1 MKKHLQNQKVAKRSR
16 PKSSIPDT
24 IAKSAKRT
32 FDAARGKAET
42 KVGRVSLA
50 VPANAL
56 ASPEPVPPSLPVVD
70 IMPLPLT
77 ERERYLGVA
86 DWIIDRQSLCNERD
100 QAQKGID
107 ALTTQIRNWLQA
119 LGIGGLITANYKA
132 VVVTSK
138 GRTSISG
145 QKLLEKGVPPQV
157 IEEATVTGTPSVS
170 LRVTELG
177 SGKAVDQGTALA
189 EAAGQ

>member
-16 PKSSIPDT
+16 PKSSIPDA

-32 FDAARGKAET
+32 FDAAMAKT
-42 KVGRVSLA
+42 KVGHVSLA

-56 ASPEPVPPSLPVVD
+56 ASPEPVPPPLPVVD
-70 IMPLPLT
+70 IMPLALT

-100 QAQKGID
+100 MAQKGID
-107 ALTTQIRNWLQA
+107 ALTTQIRNGLQL
-119 LGIGGLITANYKA
+119 LGISGLVTANYKA
-132 VVVTSK
+132 VVVVAK

-157 IEEATVTGTPSVS
+157 IEEATVVGMPVTS

-177 SGKAVDQGTALA
+177 KGKKGEDQGTALA